1 MAKRPQN
8 REERK
13 QRDEAAERKRRN
25 EKLLNAQLREA
36 DKVMQSIIDK
46 EDISLENYAD
56 KLQLSARLN
65 ENAKIQATI
74 AARIEDLTNSAVKNA
89 DLLVEEYGIM
99 GDFVSR
105 VQSKF
110 AEVVINSENIASSAF
125 EIVDI

>member
-56 KLQLSARLN
+56 KLQLSAL
-65 ENAKIQATI
+65 EV
-74 AARIEDLTNSAVKNA
+74 ARIERFWSLRIDHSQEDKLAGGAILEVKEVSVTGEKRAV
-89 DLLVEEYGIM
+89 E
-99 GDFVSR
+99 
-105 VQSKF
+105 
-110 AEVVINSENIASSAF
+110 
-125 EIVDI
+125 

>member
-65 ENAKIQATI
+65 ENAKIHQPT
-74 AARIEDLTNSAVKNA
+74 
-89 DLLVEEYGIM
+89 
-99 GDFVSR
+99 
-105 VQSKF
+105 
-110 AEVVINSENIASSAF
+110 
-125 EIVDI
+125 